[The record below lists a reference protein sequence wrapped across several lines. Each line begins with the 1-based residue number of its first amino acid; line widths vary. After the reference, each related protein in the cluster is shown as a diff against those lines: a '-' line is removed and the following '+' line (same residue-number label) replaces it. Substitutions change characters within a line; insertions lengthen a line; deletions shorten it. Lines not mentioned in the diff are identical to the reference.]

1 MHTHLS
7 CIPRTTTCRHF
18 VQVLVN
24 HRWPCHAKNRSQH
37 WENSRLDRSR
47 FRHMP
52 RSPVDYFMLLW
63 FSFVQ
68 KGLFKILF
76 NCKSEK
82 SDDKVHQ
89 SWLSKQPRQCSRPC
103 CTLLCCDPCV
113 SLKPHTVTHLKLT
126 VPPLQKSLIHI
137 MNTFRK
143 RIECWKQWLM
153 KWTTLLTFSE

>member
-1 MHTHLS
+1 MTHKLNKSKIKKILTNDWESLNCKFNDHSLIDFTDWRHAQLS
-7 CIPRTTTCRHF
+7 CIPPTTARKHF

-24 HRWPCHAKNRSQH
+24 HRWLCLAKNRSQH

-63 FSFVQ
+63 FRFVQ

-76 NCKSEK
+76 KSKSEK

-89 SWLSKQPRQCSRPC
+89 SRLSKRRPLSVQSASPYSAVLWPMCFARTADSR
-103 CTLLCCDPCV
+103 
-113 SLKPHTVTHLKLT
+113 SL
-126 VPPLQKSLIHI
+126 
-137 MNTFRK
+137 
-143 RIECWKQWLM
+143 
-153 KWTTLLTFSE
+153 